1 MRRAPRRQG
10 PGRRRAARLGAL
22 NGFATII
29 VITAF
34 QPWAP
39 PRNCSSK
46 KAGSTPREIQDAVVT
61 FACRIERSSGPV
73 REVRKRPGCTRYSG
87 PVSGSLAESL
97 SSEWLGMAQVL
108 GHMGSGIPSAWRRRG
123 RGLAA
128 MVPLAPVSDLP
139 AWVPVLPAR
148 AGCPGGWWVP
158 LSQAT
163 AGVSPARRAAA
174 TPRNP
179 RSIAAHR

>member
-1 MRRAPRRQG
+1 VRRTPSRHG
-10 PGRRRAARLGAL
+10 PSRRRAARLGAL

-97 SSEWLGMAQVL
+97 SSEWLGMAHFL
-108 GHMGSGIPSAWRRRG
+108 DHMGSGIPSAWRSRG
-123 RGLAA
+123 RRLSGDGPAGTRFGPPGLGTC
-128 MVPLAPVSDLP
+128 V
-139 AWVPVLPAR
+139 AR
-148 AGCPGGWWVP
+148 AGRVPRWLVGP